1 MSEGRVLVV
10 DDDEAFRFAIR
21 KALRRA
27 GFEIDEAGSG
37 EEAIASLTKS
47 PPDAVLLDLRMR
59 GMDGLEVL
67 RRRGGSPAR
76 FIVLTGHGSVQAA
89 VEAMQLGAFSFL
101 EKPVDA
107 EELEPLL
114 RQAIGEA
121 RRAREKGAEEVPPLV
136 GRSLAI
142 EQVRHFVETVGPTDA
157 TVTIFGETGTGKE
170 VVARHVHAASKR
182 ARGPFVALNA
192 ATVPRDLFESEL
204 FGHKRGSFTGAVA
217 DRKGLFREA
226 DGGTLFIDE
235 LAELPIDSQ
244 AKLLRALESRKI
256 RAVGDGRET
265 DVDARIV
272 AATNRDLWAEVAA
285 GRFREDLYFR
295 LQVFPILLPPLR
307 SRLDDLGPLAEHLL
321 GRLGFGTLRID
332 PSALHALQAYDWP
345 GNVRELLNVLRRA
358 SLFADRGVIDGE
370 LARRM
375 IAASVFGHAGVTSM
389 RHGSERAAGAFAPG
403 AFVPREEP
411 RRSTYDGE
419 RGPDRSAE
427 RGADRISDVGR
438 SGEMPL
444 PESASLAEVERA
456 HIERVLAA
464 QGGNITKAA
473 IALGID
479 RRTLQRKLKSYGLE
493 GEG

>member
-1 MSEGRVLVV
+1 MSAGRVLVV

-27 GFEIDEAGSG
+27 GFEVDEAASG
-37 EEAIASLTKS
+37 EDAVRSLGLS

-67 RRRGGSPAR
+67 RRCAGSPAR

-114 RQAIGEA
+114 RQAVGEA
-121 RRAREKGAEEVPPLV
+121 RRAREKGADEVPPLV
-136 GRSLAI
+136 GTSLPM
-142 EQVRHFVETVGPTDA
+142 EQVRRFVETVGPTDA

-182 ARGPFVALNA
+182 ARAPFVALNA

-265 DVDARIV
+265 DVDVRIV
-272 AATNRDLWAEVAA
+272 AATNRDLWAEVNA

-295 LQVFPILLPPLR
+295 LQVFPIVLPPLR
-307 SRLDDLGPLAEHLL
+307 SRPDDLEALSAHLL
-321 GRLGFGTLRID
+321 GRLGFGAMRLD
-332 PSALHALQAYDWP
+332 PSALAALRAYDWP

-358 SLFADRGVIDGE
+358 SLFAEQGVIDGE

-375 IAASVFGHAGVTSM
+375 IAASVFGHAGPTSA
-389 RHGSERAAGAFAPG
+389 R
-403 AFVPREEP
+403 
-411 RRSTYDGE
+411 
-419 RGPDRSAE
+419 
-427 RGADRISDVGR
+427 RGAPLPEPARMGDPSRDAR
-438 SGEMPL
+438 SGEAPL
-444 PESASLAEVERA
+444 PENASLAEVERT

-464 QGGNITKAA
+464 QGGNITRAA
-473 IALGID
+473 VALGID
-479 RRTLQRKLKSYGLE
+479 RRTLQRKLKAYGMDSD
-493 GEG
+493 G